1 MNILYKATGPT
12 YGVGAGAHL
21 GTGSSDAA
29 GLTWPPHAPID
40 TAVQYWPHQQGV
52 PYTPVASCYGLQEQ
66 RYSVSNDHM
75 DSSCS
80 VNKQVPPSTGVHEQ
94 MEWSPQRE
102 QRGRWVWHPSPT
114 TPHPPSPPPRLMAPT
129 EHRNPERWE
138 AFEALP
144 IPTPSARQAQQAPG
158 HVPDPIYS
166 NTPLSGPR
174 MSQSRPVRM
183 TENHHTDHESGLIRG
198 RASSQVLDP
207 VGAVQASRSGLPL
220 LRHESQTGQPLPPP
234 PPENPSSLAEQNNLD
249 MRSQQGHSSLKE
261 NVRPPSKGIL
271 RRDIRYRSR
280 GEDSAPSVHFRVGPN
295 DTSIV
300 RRFPSELDASTTSVR
315 RPAIASIS
323 RHASNKTKY
332 DVDSGDSKPIITPAK
347 DPQHVPAS
355 VSLTTPRTSAMAP
368 SPVERPQPSCRRSA
382 TPFHPNPQPVSPPSS
397 SSRRRLGQK
406 EKKFVAKALQVAQQ
420 LVLGSV
426 ASDTDTEE
434 SDELNIRPAGKDGDT
449 TSAYLR
455 GPVVRQQQAPSPTTT
470 SQDSSDEGDDT
481 AAVARQSIRSRNS
494 QTRPSQSAKSSSRGR
509 SDSDKKANTQRENSA
524 TAGRGARTSRLCR
537 APSLINVPVNVPNP
551 RATKLSSS
559 KTSGNMAHTA
569 SQRRILARPQ
579 SPSSAATDSDS
590 SFADDVPSV
599 DSDTETDEPQSGL
612 KPMSSYK
619 VPSVPQSQ
627 AQAVAQSSQADRIG
641 QDKVKKITS
650 RNIKIIPNR
659 TKTQPRD
666 RYAEELVVDDL
677 LESIEEFSDRASPVP
692 VAMPGTTPGYDLPV
706 RRLSTIPEEIDEDLH
721 AITARQKQT
730 SSDAFWADGGELN
743 FEVWRDG
750 Y

>member
-12 YGVGAGAHL
+12 YGVGAGAQM
-21 GTGSSDAA
+21 GPGSSDAA
-29 GLTWPPHAPID
+29 CLIWPPHAPVD
-40 TAVQYWPHQQGV
+40 TAVQHWPHQQGV

-66 RYSVSNDHM
+66 RYSGSNDHM
-75 DSSCS
+75 DSSW
-80 VNKQVPPSTGVHEQ
+80 VVTKQVSPSTGVHEQ
-94 MEWSPQRE
+94 MEWSRQPE

-114 TPHPPSPPPRLMAPT
+114 TPHPPSPWPRLLAPA
-129 EHRNPERWE
+129 EHRIPERWK
-138 AFEALP
+138 ASEALP
-144 IPTPSARQAQQAPG
+144 IPTPSAQQAQQAPG
-158 HVPDPIYS
+158 HVPNPIYC
-166 NTPLSGPR
+166 NTPPSGPR
-174 MSQSRPVRM
+174 MSQSRPARM

-207 VGAVQASRSGLPL
+207 VDAVQASRSRLPL
-220 LRHESQTGQPLPPP
+220 LRHESQTGRPLPPLP
-234 PPENPSSLAEQNNLD
+234 PDKPSNLAEQINLD

-280 GEDSAPSVHFRVGPN
+280 GADSAPSVHFRVGPN
-295 DTSIV
+295 DTSMV
-300 RRFPSELDASTTSVR
+300 RRFPGELDPSTTSIR
-315 RPAIASIS
+315 RPEAASIS
-323 RHASNKTKY
+323 RHASNQTKY

-347 DPQHVPAS
+347 DPQRVPAS

-368 SPVERPQPSCRRSA
+368 SPVERPQPSRGRSA
-382 TPFHPNPQPVSPPSS
+382 TPFHPNPLPVSPLSS

-426 ASDTDTEE
+426 ASDTDSEE
-434 SDELNIRPAGKDGDT
+434 SDELNIRPAGENGDT
-449 TSAYLR
+449 TSAYVK
-455 GPVVRQQQAPSPTTT
+455 GPVVRQQQAPSPSTT
-470 SQDSSDEGDDT
+470 SQDSSAEDDDT

-494 QTRPSQSAKSSSRGR
+494 QTRHSQSGKSSSRGR
-509 SDSDKKANTQRENSA
+509 SNSDKKANTHRENSA
-524 TAGRGARTSRLCR
+524 TAGRGARTSRLCG
-537 APSLINVPVNVPNP
+537 APSLVNIPVNAPNQ
-551 RATKLSSS
+551 RAAKSSSS

-619 VPSVPQSQ
+619 VPSLPQSQ
-627 AQAVAQSSQADRIG
+627 AQAVARSSQANRIG
-641 QDKVKKITS
+641 QDRVKKVTS

-666 RYAEELVVDDL
+666 RHAEELVVDDL
-677 LESIEEFSDRASPVP
+677 LESIEEFSDRASPAP
-692 VAMPGTTPGYDLPV
+692 VAMPGTTPGCDVPV
-706 RRLSTIPEEIDEDLH
+706 RRLSTIPEELDEDRH
-721 AITARQKQT
+721 AITDRPKQT